1 MQSIPK
7 LLQLIALIA
16 YVSLTA
22 VAPAQTSGASS
33 TPNSKSVFTSFDF
46 PGSTNTQ
53 ATAITPS
60 GEIVGRY
67 ISSDGIQH
75 GFVLSN
81 GAFTSLDVPGAS
93 FTDAAWINARGE
105 IVGTYTLAG
114 ETQGHA
120 YVLSGGTFTTID
132 FPPGDVNTTG
142 FGISNAGDVVGV
154 GFVDS
159 DFNDG
164 QGYLFRHN
172 EFTVI
177 DLPGAKG
184 TFPTMVIDSLR
195 IVGAYVDTNLVFHG
209 FSLSKGVFTTIDFPS
224 STFTWI
230 TGINPEG
237 EMVGFYYDQAGNKHG
252 FVLRNGNYVSFD
264 IPGATGTAGNGIDPQ
279 GDVVGQYTT
288 PDGNTHGYLLARL
301 R

>member
-1 MQSIPK
+1 MQSIAK
-7 LLQLIALIA
+7 LLQLVAVVA
-16 YVSLTA
+16 YVLLTS
-22 VAPAQTSGASS
+22 VASAQMSGASS
-33 TPNSKSVFTSFDF
+33 IPNSKSGFTSFDF

-67 ISSDGIQH
+67 FSSDGRQH
-75 GFVLSN
+75 GFVLSK

-93 FTDAAWINARGE
+93 FTDAAWVNAQGD
-105 IVGTYTLAG
+105 IAGTYTLEG

-120 YVLSGGTFTTID
+120 YVLSNGTFTTID
-132 FPPGDVNTTG
+132 FPPGNVNTAG

-154 GFVDS
+154 GFIGS
-159 DFNDG
+159 DFFDG

-184 TFPTMVIDSLR
+184 TFPTMVIDSRR
-195 IVGAYVDTNLVFHG
+195 IVGTYVDANQTFHG
-209 FSLSKGVFTTIDFPS
+209 FFLNKGAVTTIDFPG

-252 FVLRNGNYVSFD
+252 FVLRNGNYISFD

-288 PDGNTHGYLLARL
+288 PDGNTHGYFLANVE
-301 R
+301 

>member
-1 MQSIPK
+1 MQSIAK
-7 LLQLIALIA
+7 LLQLVAVVA
-16 YVSLTA
+16 YVLLTS
-22 VAPAQTSGASS
+22 VASAQMSGASS
-33 TPNSKSVFTSFDF
+33 TPNSKSGFTSFDF

-67 ISSDGIQH
+67 FSSDGRQH
-75 GFVLSN
+75 GFVLSK

-93 FTDAAWINARGE
+93 FTDAAWVNAQGD
-105 IVGTYTLAG
+105 IAGTYTLEG

-120 YVLSGGTFTTID
+120 YVLSNGTFTTID
-132 FPPGDVNTTG
+132 FPPGNVNTAG

-154 GFVDS
+154 GFIGS
-159 DFNDG
+159 DFFDG

-184 TFPTMVIDSLR
+184 TFPTMVIDSRR
-195 IVGAYVDTNLVFHG
+195 IVGTYVDANQTFHG
-209 FSLSKGVFTTIDFPS
+209 FFLNKGAVTTIDFPG

-230 TGINPEG
+230 AGINPEG

-252 FVLRNGNYVSFD
+252 FVLRNGNYISFD

-288 PDGNTHGYLLARL
+288 PDGNTHGYFLANVE
-301 R
+301 